1 MPNKALLIIDVQ
13 NGMFQRGSSVYQD
26 AKLLYNL
33 KKIAAIAKAES
44 MPIFYIQHESDGSL
58 QRHSFEWQLHPFLH
72 VERDDEVIYKKTPD
86 AFYQTNLEE
95 KLHSNEIKELI
106 VTGIQTDICVDTT
119 CRSAFSKGFSI
130 ELILDAHSTWDNSA
144 LSANKII
151 QHHNQTLR
159 WFSNTLSTD
168 EFVERLR

>member
-1 MPNKALLIIDVQ
+1 MSNKALLIIDVQ
-13 NGMFQRGSSVYQD
+13 NGMFQRSSSVYED

-33 KKIAAIAKAES
+33 KKVTASAKAEH
-44 MPIFYIQHESDGSL
+44 MPTYYIQHESDGSL
-58 QRHSFEWQLHPFLH
+58 KRHSIEWQIHPFLH
-72 VERDDEVIYKKTPD
+72 IERDDEVIYKKTPD

-95 KLHSNEIKELI
+95 KLQANEIEQLI

-130 ELILDAHSTWDNSA
+130 DLILDAHSTWGNSA
-144 LSANKII
+144 LSANQII

-159 WFSNTLSTD
+159 WFTNTISTD